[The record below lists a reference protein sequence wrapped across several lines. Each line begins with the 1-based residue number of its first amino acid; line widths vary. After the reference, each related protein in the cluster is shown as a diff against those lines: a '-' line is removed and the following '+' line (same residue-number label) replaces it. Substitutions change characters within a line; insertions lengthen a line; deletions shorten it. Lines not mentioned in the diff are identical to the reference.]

1 MGFQQG
7 LSGLAA
13 ASKQLEVV
21 GNNVANASTNGFKR
35 SRSEFA
41 DMYGSSLYGVSNA
54 QVGIGVRTAE
64 VSQLFDQGN
73 INSTGNNLDL
83 AISGNG
89 FFVLKSPSA
98 ASSQDAY
105 SRNGAFQ
112 VDAKGYLV
120 NGDGYKLQ
128 GYAADKTGEIISSAS
143 PGDLQFQTS
152 LISPTATSN
161 VDLGVNLNSSATVI
175 SPTPTVDPTDTSTYN
190 SATSVKVYDSL
201 GNTHDL
207 SLYFVKGTPTATG
220 TDWTVTPFI
229 DGKTVT
235 SPSGPQ
241 TLSFGTDGTLL
252 KDVSGNPTTGK
263 FSVGYTVTPPNG
275 AATLQLTSVDLTAST
290 QFNSSFGVNSLS
302 ADGNATG
309 TLTSTTI
316 NNQGIIEATYSN
328 GKTVAI
334 GQVALAS
341 FTNTQGLQSMG
352 GNLWKDVPS
361 ATGGAKVNKPMSSDL
376 GEIQSQALEQSNVDL
391 NSELVDM
398 IVAQRFYQANAQS
411 IKTEDTILQTLIN
424 LR

>member
-54 QVGIGVRTAE
+54 QAGIGVRTAE

-83 AISGNG
+83 AISGKG

-112 VDAKGYLV
+112 VDANGYLV

-128 GYAADKTGEIISSAS
+128 GYAAQNGVIQYTAT
-143 PGDLQFQTS
+143 PVDLQFQTS

-207 SLYFVKGTPTATG
+207 GFYFVKGTPTAAG
-220 TDWTVTPFI
+220 TDWTVNLYV
-229 DGKTVT
+229 DGTAVT
-235 SPSGPQ
+235 SPAGPQ
-241 TLSFGTDGTLL
+241 TLSFDTNGVLT
-252 KDVSGNPTTGK
+252 SGGVLSNIQYTATT
-263 FSVGYTVTPPNG
+263 PNG
-275 AATLQLTSVDLTAST
+275 STTPMTIATVDLSKST

-302 ADGNATG
+302 ADGNAPG
-309 TLTSTTI
+309 TLTSTNI

-328 GKTVAI
+328 GKTLAI
-334 GQVALAS
+334 GQVALAN
-341 FTNTQGLQSMG
+341 FTNVQGLQSMG
-352 GNLWKDVPS
+352 GNLWKDVAS
-361 ATGGAKVNKPMSSDL
+361 STGGAKVGAPMSSDL